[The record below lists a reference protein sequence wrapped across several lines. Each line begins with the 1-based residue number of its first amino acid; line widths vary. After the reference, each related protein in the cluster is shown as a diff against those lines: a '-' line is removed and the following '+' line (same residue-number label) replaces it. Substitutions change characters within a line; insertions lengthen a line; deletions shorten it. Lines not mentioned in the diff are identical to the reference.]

1 MDRAV
6 ILGTY
11 EFIGFHLCLSLL
23 EKGIE
28 VIGIHLPSLSNDEY
42 LEEMRLSVGRNSN
55 FTEKDETFFEQK
67 QTFSDNTFFF
77 IDYYSY
83 YKNYRESEMK
93 AILTQSLNHIN
104 VHYIFIC
111 PIQLCNEKS
120 SQEFPIQLLKF
131 QNHLQIYYLPTI
143 YGPWQ
148 PLHFTFQ
155 QALHNPDK
163 SVTIDER
170 EWTNDALFVSDAIDY
185 IIGHLEEKK
194 KQQILLKSMI
204 DNHWQK
210 VASLLLKNIT
220 IEITN
225 NDVKN
230 CQDVM
235 VVDIDSTS
243 ISEGIGRQKKHLAS
257 WKQIKKDK
265 Q

>member
-42 LEEMRLSVGRNSN
+42 LEEMRFSVGRNSN
-55 FTEKDETFFEQK
+55 FIEMDETFFEQK

-83 YKNYRESEMK
+83 YRNYKESEMK
-93 AILTQSLNHIN
+93 AILKQLIDHIN
-104 VHYIFIC
+104 VHYIFIF
-111 PIQLCNEKS
+111 PIQLCNEKAV
-120 SQEFPIQLLKF
+120 QEFPIQLMKC
-131 QNHLQIYYLPTI
+131 QDHVQIYYLPTI

-155 QALHNPDK
+155 QAIDNPDK
-163 SVTIDER
+163 PVNIDER
-170 EWTNDALFVSDAIDY
+170 EWINDALFISDAIDY

-194 KQQILLKSMI
+194 KQKVLLKSTI
-204 DNHWQK
+204 DNHWK
-210 VASLLLKNIT
+210 KAASLLLKNT
-220 IEITN
+220 AIERFSEE
-225 NDVKN
+225 VKGF
-230 CQDVM
+230 QDVM
-235 VVDIDSTS
+235 IVDIDSTI
-243 ISEGIGRQKKHLAS
+243 ISEGIDLQKRHLEK
-257 WKQIKKDK
+257 WKQIKK
-265 Q
+265 QE